1 MAIIE
6 AQVDLFASPDLV
18 PVDEDEHHG
27 FTDRDRKFTIEVHQ
41 AVRSGSTTKDNS
53 GGSEI
58 KKVDEDVGGL
68 NQPDKK
74 PSESY
79 QIIKNEEIKI
89 LIEEERGPEEEAKS
103 CSSGSESYT
112 ANNEDPVPN
121 PLDSLDESMRYR
133 LELRNQLYDKFMD
146 VIDTRH

>member
-79 QIIKNEEIKI
+79 QRYSLKKNAVLRKRRSHARRAARATQQTMRIQFLTHWTHWMNQCVTVWNLGI
-89 LIEEERGPEEEAKS
+89 
-103 CSSGSESYT
+103 SST
-112 ANNEDPVPN
+112 TN
-121 PLDSLDESMRYR
+121 LWR
-133 LELRNQLYDKFMD
+133 L
-146 VIDTRH
+146 